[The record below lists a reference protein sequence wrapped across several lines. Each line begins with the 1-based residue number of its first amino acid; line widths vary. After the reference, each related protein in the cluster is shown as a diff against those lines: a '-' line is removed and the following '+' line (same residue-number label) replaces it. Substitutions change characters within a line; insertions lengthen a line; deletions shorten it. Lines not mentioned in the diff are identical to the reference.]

1 MGAGELCEK
10 AMRETHML
18 RIGKSNGIGYAA

>member
-1 MGAGELCEK
+1 MGADELSEK
-10 AMRETHML
+10 TMRGTHML